1 MPPASTGPAAGA
13 QLITMPAMP
22 MAVPRFSGG
31 KMSMGTT
38 PTSGSCTPA
47 PAACSTRPTMSS
59 SNVGAPAHSAVPTM
73 NDISETKKSLRVEKR
88 SMRNPVMGTMM
99 PLTSM

>member
-1 MPPASTGPAAGA
+1 
-13 QLITMPAMP
+13 
-22 MAVPRFSGG
+22 
-31 KMSMGTT
+31 
-38 PTSGSCTPA
+38 
-47 PAACSTRPTMSS
+47 MSS